1 MLERLQKY
9 LSDPYYNFGVALL
22 RGLGHDKV
30 ELKALEGYMK
40 QDFAPREAQKRVDTL
55 ILDYYNSLS
64 IKESTPS
71 VQKTTGTI
79 KPLIYKDC
87 PPNDTPVSFKNEPP
101 IITEL
106 RNESRQLQDD
116 RRFIHSSLLDTEG
129 DDERLNRCQRIR
141 SMTKRID
148 KIWTIID
155 DFEVTGNE
163 PIQAVAIVSKEKTAV
178 EELMELNTKVLSL
191 RPRICRLKNWVNDA
205 NIGTTKKE
213 RYQSELEVKER
224 ELEETL
230 KKLNQLK

>member
-1 MLERLQKY
+1 MLEKLQKY
-9 LSDPYYNFGVALL
+9 LSDPYYNLGVALL
-22 RGLGHDKV
+22 RDLGHDKV

-40 QDFAPREAQKRVDTL
+40 QDFAPRDAQKRVDTL
-55 ILDYYNSLS
+55 ILDYFNSL
-64 IKESTPS
+64 KVTENAPS
-71 VQKTTGTI
+71 V
-79 KPLIYKDC
+79 KPVISQGNP
-87 PPNDTPVSFKNEPP
+87 PPNYTPTNSKIEPP

-116 RRFIHSSLLDTEG
+116 RRMIHSSLLDTEG
-129 DDERLNRCQRIR
+129 DDERLNKCQRIR
-141 SMTKRID
+141 DMTKRID

-163 PIQAVAIVSKEKTAV
+163 PIKAVAIVSKEKTAV

-224 ELEETL
+224 DLEETL